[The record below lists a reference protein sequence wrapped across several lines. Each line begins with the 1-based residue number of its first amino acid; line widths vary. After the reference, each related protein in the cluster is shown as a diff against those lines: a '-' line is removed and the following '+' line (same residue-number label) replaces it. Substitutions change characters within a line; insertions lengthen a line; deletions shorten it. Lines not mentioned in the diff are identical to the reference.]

1 VPGGGRT
8 LLRQET
14 LRHRRPPVCRGAG
27 GHAAIDRGSACPPS
41 VRRRRGAVSSDLDLC
56 QEEAKT
62 RHHKTEPHQSK
73 AGANPREK
81 RSLFGEI
88 IPHVSP
94 WLTSDGSFH
103 CWLF

>member
-1 VPGGGRT
+1 MAADRPGIHGHPDRDK
-8 LLRQET
+8 
-14 LRHRRPPVCRGAG
+14 RRSDPKGEP
-27 GHAAIDRGSACPPS
+27 
-41 VRRRRGAVSSDLDLC
+41 VRRRCRAVWTDPDLC

-73 AGANPREK
+73 AGAYPREE

-94 WLTSDGSFH
+94 WLSSAGALHSWRLTPKHLRGRQ
-103 CWLF
+103 